1 MGALTFAHH
10 AGPARTHT
18 QGSSFAHG
26 LSPMNVSNALYSKY
40 LWAIANVVSLG
51 SAFVAEL
58 EANYP
63 LSRHNSS
70 SSRGSALH
78 LTLLDIV
85 GDSNLACTAHDTT
98 MLLAATANE
107 TVATTHPAYAYS
119 FTYLAKQSGYQA
131 LHASDLPFFFGD
143 SGEFDTA
150 DLFTAEERTLR
161 SAMQRNLLHFVATG
175 RPAASDW
182 MQ

>member
-1 MGALTFAHH
+1 
-10 AGPARTHT
+10 
-18 QGSSFAHG
+18 
-26 LSPMNVSNALYSKY
+26 
-40 LWAIANVVSLG
+40 
-51 SAFVAEL
+51 
-58 EANYP
+58 
-63 LSRHNSS
+63 
-70 SSRGSALH
+70 
-78 LTLLDIV
+78 
-85 GDSNLACTAHDTT
+85 

-182 MQ
+182 MPFSSHTASVMEFGETPTVVKAWKAARCDMWRRQRQATRWLGDAELKRVLCQVAPLKK